1 MNLEKFLEVVFNN
14 PNNISIEYS
23 NINGEEKLIV
33 NGEDLSAEE
42 KTFDDGYIKDKVAR
56 YKENVSKLS
65 DETFDKVIEEAE
77 NRKFN
82 LNEMNRG
89 LELESFSEEDA
100 LYANNVIDMM
110 SELIK
115 EVLGREVQRRVD
127 LMERF

>member
-1 MNLEKFLEVVFNN
+1 MNLEKFLELVFNN
-14 PNNISIEYS
+14 PNNISIHYC
-23 NINGEEKLIV
+23 NVDGKEKLIV
-33 NGEDLSAEE
+33 NGQDLSAEE
-42 KTFDDGYIKDKVAR
+42 KTFDDSYIKDKVAR

-65 DETFDKVIEEAE
+65 DEVFDKVIEEAE
-77 NRKFN
+77 KRKFN

-100 LYANNVIDMM
+100 LYANNVIDLM

-115 EVLGREVQRRVD
+115 EVLGREVQRMVD